1 METEAEV
8 KRKVKNFLKA
18 KGFSSIPHPVKDAV
32 GFYHMPVP
40 YGIGASLLDFTL
52 CYRGRFAVLETK
64 ATGNKP
70 TPRQQM
76 TMALIN
82 SAGGY
87 TIWGDTSESCIHD
100 LELWMSTVDAYYAL
114 LARQNDQSTDL

>member
-8 KRKVKNFLKA
+8 KRKVKLFLKS
-18 KGFSSIPHPVKDAV
+18 KGFSSIPRPIKDAV

-40 YGIGASLLDFTL
+40 YGVGSSLLDFTL

-70 TPRQQM
+70 TPLQQM
-76 TMALIN
+76 TMDLIRA
-82 SAGGY
+82 AGGDAL
-87 TIWGDTSESCIHD
+87 WGDTSETCVQSIQ
-100 LELWMSTVDAYYAL
+100 LWMDMVDVYS
-114 LARQNDQSTDL
+114 R